1 MDPDPS
7 QPPHPGTILERDFMR
22 PHALTPEVLAE
33 KLGPPWDAEKISAI
47 IAGQQG
53 ISEKS
58 AQALTKIFKTPPKFW
73 ENLQE
78 QYFQWAKAKR
88 EKEQGPIKPKK
99 KRSST
104 SRANSKK

>member
-1 MDPDPS
+1 MEKDPP
-7 QPPHPGTILERDFMR
+7 QPPHPGSILERDFLQPR
-22 PHALTPEVLAE
+22 GLTPEALAE
-33 KLGPPWDAEKISAI
+33 KLGPPWDVEKITAI

-58 AQALTKIFKTPPKFW
+58 AQDLKRFFKTPPNFW

-88 EKEQGPIKPKK
+88 EREQGPIKPKK
-99 KRSST
+99 KRPP
-104 SRANSKK
+104 SK